1 MKSKWLMCGVLMS
14 LVMGAPVAQ
23 TSDYPNKPVRVV
35 IGYPAGGPTDV
46 AARII
51 SERLSKE
58 FSQPFIVENKPGASG
73 TIAVKQ
79 VIGEKPDGYTIL
91 MGNSGNL
98 SVLPSLNKDLGYDPL
113 KELTPIGLAVKL
125 PSVLAVPTNSPFQS
139 VDDLVAYARQN
150 PDKLT
155 YASQGNGSLVHISTE
170 WFKLITG
177 TKIIHVPY
185 RGDAPSIQ
193 DIVAGRVDMSLFSIV
208 SALPLL
214 ESNRIR
220 VLGVATEQP
229 IEELPGVPVI
239 QSDRIPGFVSEPWN
253 AFLAPQGTAPEIV
266 EKLNKALTVAL
277 NDSKVEQDLKKV
289 GLYTIGGSPED
300 LRNYMEAQAALWKK
314 VIDEA
319 NIKIE

>member
-1 MKSKWLMCGVLMS
+1 
-14 LVMGAPVAQ
+14 
-23 TSDYPNKPVRVV
+23 
-35 IGYPAGGPTDV
+35 
-46 AARII
+46 
-51 SERLSKE
+51 
-58 FSQPFIVENKPGASG
+58 GASG

-98 SVLPSLNKDLGYDPL
+98 SVLPSLNKDRGYDPL

-125 PSVLAVPTNSPFQS
+125 PSVLAVPTNAPFQS

-177 TKIIHVPY
+177 TKIVHVPY

-193 DIVAGRVDMSLFSIV
+193 DIVAGRVDMSFFSIV

-220 VLGVATEQP
+220 VLGVATEEP
-229 IEELPGVPVI
+229 IEELPNVPVI
-239 QSDRIPGFVSEPWN
+239 QSQKIPGFVSEPWN
-253 AFLAPQGTAPEIV
+253 AFLAPAGTEPAIV
-266 EKLNKALTVAL
+266 EKLNKALNVAL
-277 NDSKVEQDLKKV
+277 NDPKVEQDLKKV
-289 GLYTIGGSPED
+289 GLYTIGGTPED
-300 LRNYMEAQAALWKK
+300 LRNYMEAQATLWKK